1 MKKFI
6 QLAFCLFALQQGIAQ
21 VSVYNCD
28 VYNPIV
34 TQAQIEAVPYEFNK
48 QCILF
53 DQQVYSFSGNLNRMV
68 SAATSIHLKPSVH
81 IGPFTGNGA
90 MWLQIKDQSEFDVA
104 VMNYTE
110 LNNVLKFEKLELGIS
125 LPADI
130 LEKVNNF
137 VNKVNIGE
145 SEQINPYL
153 DTKIRVYA
161 EFNHPSL
168 SEPIV
173 IDGFYTKD
181 YVSEIINILPTPQ
194 NLDSYSDAEYR
205 DLLGGWI
212 EQSSNF
218 PFRVRFAPPK
228 NGVWTALIKIAV
240 PNETVF
246 FSDLFKFTVVESG
259 NPGYVSV
266 GDNKRYLKHN
276 NKTFFP
282 VGCNLRWPETDSISD
297 PELFNNLSYWGV
309 DENNNPTYYKA
320 PEGYRP
326 NYCAPRVYEKYK
338 NVMHQ
343 LADGGANYYRSIMY
357 PTATEIEWEEP
368 GNYTDR
374 LTIAHEMDGILETAE
389 QRDLFVHW
397 NMQIHY
403 TFNYGGTAE
412 TYYRGWCWNATP
424 NGDSFCYRGVNG
436 VNNPEDFFSNQEC
449 KDLYKQRLR
458 YILARWGYSTQIAVW
473 ELFSEIN
480 NVAKSAQFYD
490 TGNNYEIIRDWQV
503 EMGEYLKTMY
513 HGKIHLVTASYGDY
527 LSKKDSDNTFDA
539 QCFDVMTTNV
549 YDFKEPT
556 FAEEFISKVS
566 RKILNQGANEEN
578 CFTCNFIKP
587 VIFSE
592 CGPDESV
599 GYKECTNYIPESR
612 RHLWQSTFS
621 GVAGALAWN
630 MAYHPEY
637 FYIYGQINNFIGDL
651 FLDEERWHPGSMN
664 LFDFAAERQWHFNEN
679 YSDNMD
685 GFVNPLNENGGT
697 RLRKA
702 DVAYLRSG
710 DGNYV
715 IGVITNKT
723 YNEESSNGCPID
735 TVWTLNDNNVLIDSE
750 PINCKNEKLKL
761 KGLHANKYY
770 VNYFLPNNFSVPVH
784 SSDNIGP
791 NVKLEFTI
799 QNTDSKYIV
808 PFQARRKNY
817 NWIDTQ
823 INQENSLDN
832 LLLIDSEYLND
843 NFLNTSF
850 ESPNNFQIYPNP
862 TKGLLTIKVEGL
874 NEILEVVIK
883 SIEGKTMKKERMNN
897 GFLELDL
904 NLYDSGIYFIE
915 IVQGNQKIHQTKL
928 VKL

>member
-1 MKKFI
+1 MKKLI
-6 QLAFCLFALQQGIAQ
+6 QLAFCLIAVQQGLAQ
-21 VSVYNCD
+21 SVYNCN
-28 VYNPIV
+28 VYNPLV
-34 TQAQIEAVPYEFNK
+34 TQAEIMAVPYEFNK

-53 DQQVYSFSGNLNRMV
+53 DQQNYSFSGNLNRMV
-68 SAATSIHLKPSVH
+68 SAATSIHLKPGVH

-90 MWLQIKDQSEFDVA
+90 VVLTIKDQKEFDVA
-104 VMNYTE
+104 VMNYAD
-110 LNNVLKFEKLELGIS
+110 LNNVLKFEKLELGIT

-137 VNKVNIGE
+137 VNKINIGE
-145 SEQINPYL
+145 SEKINPYL
-153 DTKIRVYA
+153 DSKIRVYA

-168 SEPIV
+168 SESIV

-181 YVSEIINILPTPQ
+181 YISEIVNTIPTPQ
-194 NLDSYSDAEYR
+194 NGDSYSDTEYR

-212 EQSSNF
+212 EQSSNY

-228 NGVWTALIKIAV
+228 NGVWTAIIKIAI
-240 PNETVF
+240 PNEAVL

-266 GDNKRYLKHN
+266 GDNKRYLKYN

-282 VGCNLRWPETDSISD
+282 VGCNLRWPETDTISD
-297 PELFNNLSYWGV
+297 PDLWNHLCYWGV
-309 DENNNPTYYKA
+309 DANNNPTYYKA

-326 NYCAPRVYEKYK
+326 NFSAPRVYEKYK

-343 LADGGANYYRSIMY
+343 LANGGANYYRSIMY
-357 PTATEIEWEEP
+357 PTSTEIEWEEP

-374 LTIAHEMDGILETAE
+374 LTMAHEMDGILETAE

-424 NGDSFCYRGVNG
+424 NGDSFCYNGISG

-449 KDLYKQRLR
+449 KDYYKQRLR

-490 TGNNYEIIRDWQV
+490 VGNNYQIIRDWQV
-503 EMGEYLKTMY
+503 EMGEYLKSMY

-527 LSKKDSDNTFDA
+527 LSKNISDNTFDA
-539 QCFDVMTTNV
+539 ACFDVMTTNV

-556 FAEEFISKVS
+556 FAKDFIDKVS
-566 RKILNQGANEEN
+566 RKILNQGENEEN
-578 CFTCNFIKP
+578 CFTCNFVKP

-592 CGPDESV
+592 AGPDEEI
-599 GYKECTNYIPESR
+599 GYKECTSYIPESR
-612 RHLWQSTFS
+612 RHMWQSTFS

-630 MAYHPEY
+630 MAYHPDY
-637 FYIYGQINNFIGDL
+637 FYVYGQINNFIGDL
-651 FLDEERWHPGSMN
+651 LLDEERWHPGSMN
-664 LFDFAAERQWHFNEN
+664 LFDFAAERQWHYNED
-679 YSDNMD
+679 YADNMD
-685 GFVNPLNENGGT
+685 GDVNPLNENGGS

-702 DVAYLRSG
+702 DVSYLRSG
-710 DGNYV
+710 DGNFV

-723 YNEESSNGCPID
+723 YNEESSNGCPINA
-735 TVWTLNDNNVLIDSE
+735 VWTDNANDVLIDSE
-750 PINCKNEKLKL
+750 PINCENEKLKL
-761 KGLHANKYY
+761 KGLQTSKYY
-770 VNYFLPNNFSVPVH
+770 VNYFLTNNFSVPAH
-784 SSDNIGP
+784 SSDDFGP
-791 NVKLEFTI
+791 NVKLEFTV
-799 QNTDSKYIV
+799 QNTDAAYIA
-808 PFQARRKNY
+808 PFKARRKDY
-817 NWIDTQ
+817 NWVDLFYDTAYSNQ
-823 INQENSLDN
+823 TVYLSNIENINEDILNINS
-832 LLLIDSEYLND
+832 E
-843 NFLNTSF
+843 TS
-850 ESPNNFQIYPNP
+850 NKFQIYPNP
-862 TKGLLTIKVEGL
+862 TNGLLTVKIEGL
-874 NEILEVVIK
+874 NEILEVIIK
-883 SIEGKTMKKERMNN
+883 SIEGKTMKKEIMSN
-897 GFLELDL
+897 GSLEFDL
-904 NLYDSGIYFIE
+904 SLYECGIYFIE
-915 IVQGNQKIHQTKL
+915 IVQGNHKIHQKKL